1 MKRWGMTAMAIAAGA
16 AGAAA
21 QTYPDRPV
29 ELTVPFSA
37 GAVTDVLGRALAEG
51 MSASLGQRVIV
62 VNKPGATGAIGS
74 AAVARAAPDGYSLL
88 FTAAVSMTVVPLQN
102 KQVGYDLK
110 AFEPICQTFKN
121 EMVIVVKP
129 DSSIRTAGDL
139 IAAAKAKPGGV
150 NYGHLG
156 VASIP
161 HLAMIEL
168 SQNAGVSLN
177 AIPYKGDSD
186 VMHQVMGGQV
196 EVGAV
201 VLSSAIG
208 SGLKIV
214 GLFANQRNPSLPDV
228 PTLREQG
235 FDVAP
240 ASFGGLSAPAGLATA
255 VKQKL
260 AQACQAAAHGEVYAR
275 LTRSVGQPTDYY
287 ADADSFAKSLVKDA
301 VDKAK
306 LLADLGSVN

>member
-1 MKRWGMTAMAIAAGA
+1 MRGWGLAAAAVAAGIT
-16 AGAAA
+16 GVTA

-29 ELTVPFSA
+29 EVTVPFSA

-51 MSASLGQRVIV
+51 LSAHLGQRVIV
-62 VNKPGATGAIGS
+62 VNRPGATGAIGS

-121 EMVIVVKP
+121 EMVIVVRP
-129 DSSIRTAGDL
+129 DSAIKTAADL
-139 IAAAKAKPGGV
+139 IAAARARPGRV

-168 SQNAGVSLN
+168 SQNTGVSLN

-196 EVGAV
+196 DVGAV

-214 GLFANQRNPSLPDV
+214 GLFANQRNPSIPDV
-228 PTLREQG
+228 PTLKEQG
-235 FDVAP
+235 LDVAP
-240 ASFGGLSAPAGLATA
+240 TSFGGLSAPAGLVGP

-260 AQACQAAAHGEVYAR
+260 EAACKAAAQGEVYAR
-275 LTRSVGQPTDYY
+275 LARSVGQPNDYY
-287 ADADSFAKSLVKDA
+287 ADGASFTKSLSKDSS
-301 VDKAK
+301 DKAK
-306 LLADLGSVN
+306 LLAILGNVN